1 MRAAQLS
8 DTVSVSGQ
16 ISIADVAEIAA
27 AGFKV
32 LINNRPDHE
41 DVMQPTSADILAAAE
56 QAGLEYYH
64 MPVTARDFP
73 GADIEQ
79 MTPLFG
85 DANKPAFAFC
95 RSGTR
100 CANLWVLTRDVVAR
114 EEAVV
119 VARQFGFDLSMAT
132 PHCSDTSPARHI
144 P

>member
-8 DTVSVSGQ
+8 DTLSVSGQ
-16 ISIADVAEIAA
+16 ISVADVAEIAA

-41 DVMQPTSADILAAAE
+41 ELNQPTSADISSAAE

-79 MTPLFG
+79 MAPLFG

-100 CANLWVLTRDVVAR
+100 CANLWVQTRDAAAR
-114 EEAVV
+114 EGAIAG
-119 VARQFGFDLSMAT
+119 ARQFGFDLSMVT
-132 PHCSDTSPARHI
+132 VSN
-144 P
+144 

>member
-8 DTVSVSGQ
+8 DTLSVSGQ
-16 ISIADVAEIAA
+16 ISVADVAEIAA

-41 DVMQPTSADILAAAE
+41 EAMQPSSADIFAAAE

-79 MTPLFG
+79 MAPLFA

-100 CANLWVLTRDVVAR
+100 CANLWVLTRDIAAR
-114 EEAVV
+114 EEAITA
-119 VARQFGFDLSMAT
+119 ARQFGFDLSMAT
-132 PHCSDTSPARHI
+132 VST
-144 P
+144 